1 VHILVKTYLFIMGIC
16 SLCEVNARCFPCDA
30 CKKSFCKECA
40 DLTETEVRAIEL
52 KNRRMRFFCKNCVLI
67 PKLSDMIS
75 PLQGQVNQLMLNQ
88 QKASPSVN
96 EESIIN
102 ELQDRQ
108 NRSKNVIVYNVP
120 ESRSSVINQRIVHDN
135 DQIANVINDLG
146 VSVNVCKVIRLGK
159 STDKSKPRPIKLI
172 CKDSAEALDMLRNK
186 KKCKSDIKIRNDLTK
201 MQRDYMT
208 KILKEL
214 SDRKSKGEV
223 NLSLKYDLIKKN

>member
-1 VHILVKTYLFIMGIC
+1 VHIVVKTYLFNMGIC

-52 KNRRMRFFCKNCVLI
+52 KNRIMRFFCKNCDDAIALV

-75 PLQGQVNQLMLNQ
+75 QLQGQVNQLVLNQ
-88 QKASPSVN
+88 QKASPIIN
-96 EESIIN
+96 KESIIN

-146 VSVNVCKVIRLGK
+146 VSVNVYKVTHKVG
-159 STDKSKPRPIKLI
+159 
-172 CKDSAEALDMLRNK
+172 
-186 KKCKSDIKIRNDLTK
+186 
-201 MQRDYMT
+201 
-208 KILKEL
+208 
-214 SDRKSKGEV
+214 
-223 NLSLKYDLIKKN
+223 